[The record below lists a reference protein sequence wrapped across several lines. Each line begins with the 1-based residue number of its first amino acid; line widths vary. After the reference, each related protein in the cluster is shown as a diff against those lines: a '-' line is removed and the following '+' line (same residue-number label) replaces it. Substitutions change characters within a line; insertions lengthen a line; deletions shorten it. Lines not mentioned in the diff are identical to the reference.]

1 MPVSVVVSIR
11 GVPASRNHR
20 TASQEQRVRPAAI
33 VVSFEDGMENYEPLP
48 ADAAGTTAA
57 TVHRE
62 QPTDDRECRNGRV
75 QLHNSHLAKLSS
87 DHLYHLAL
95 STATH
100 PLVEM
105 FGDVKFVC
113 MGGTPSRMEQF
124 ARLAKQEL
132 DVKLPTGSDLCDLSH
147 YAGRYSMYKVGPV
160 LSVSHGMGAPS
171 LSILLHEVFK
181 LLHYAHCQDV
191 VVFRIGTSGGI
202 GVPPGSVVVSTGAVN
217 GLLREALEMP
227 ILGKLVSRPAK
238 MDKALAEEIV
248 AEARRS
254 LPELN
259 LVTGKTMCADD
270 FYEGQGRLDGA
281 FCGYT
286 EQEKLEFL
294 EKLHS
299 IGVVNIEME
308 ATLFAAMCHHANI
321 KERCPITEARDPEVL
336 CTPPIALPKQ
346 SSPITLYILV
356 KFHPPFR
363 VRLALISVFFPTV
376 IKHATRSN
384 SRISISLHPMQ
395 KHCTVHIGQGQ

>member
-1 MPVSVVVSIR
+1 MPVS
-11 GVPASRNHR
+11 
-20 TASQEQRVRPAAI
+20 
-33 VVSFEDGMENYEPLP
+33 FENGMENYEPLP
-48 ADAAGTTAA
+48 AAADTVAAA
-57 TVHRE
+57 TVVRE
-62 QPTDDRECRNGRV
+62 QTADDRSECRDGRV
-75 QLHNSHLAKLSS
+75 QLRNPHLAKLGS

-132 DVKLPTGSDLCDLSH
+132 HVNLPTGSDLCDLSH

-181 LLHYAHCQDV
+181 LLHYARCRDV
-191 VVFRIGTSGGI
+191 VIFRIGTSGGV

-217 GLLREALEMP
+217 GLLREELQMP
-227 ILGKLVSRPAK
+227 ILGKLVIRPAK
-238 MDKALAEEIV
+238 MDVALAEEIV

-270 FYEGQGRLDGA
+270 FYEGQGRLDGS
-281 FCGYT
+281 FCDYT
-286 EQEKLEFL
+286 EQEKLQFL

-308 ATLFAAMCHHANI
+308 ATLFAAMCHHAGI
-321 KERCPITEARDPEVL
+321 KGAIVCVTLLNRLKGDQIDTPKSVMSEWQLRPQHVVL
-336 CTPPIALPKQ
+336 R
-346 SSPITLYILV
+346 
-356 KFHPPFR
+356 F
-363 VRLALISVFFPTV
+363 
-376 IKHATRSN
+376 IKHRLSDLNAST
-384 SRISISLHPMQ
+384 
-395 KHCTVHIGQGQ
+395 